1 MKDMGRG
8 RSGDRKDAVGA
19 ADLAAADTDRRDDDL
34 LRRKPLH
41 QQADR
46 SNVRNGVHRADLMEM
61 DLRHRDAVDPAL
73 CLRDPTVDGQRVGA
87 DGLGN
92 RKIRDD
98 AGNVVQAAVVVMAVV
113 CVVVVIV
120 IVVVVVVLMLMLMLV
135 MMLVRVVVQMLVL
148 LRAVHG
154 HGHVR
159 AVFHA
164 GNTEGVQ
171 GGEGGLP
178 VRAELQQS
186 GGQHIARRAHAGVK
200 IEGLHGFA
208 SM

>member
-1 MKDMGRG
+1 M
-8 RSGDRKDAVGA
+8 
-19 ADLAAADTDRRDDDL
+19 
-34 LRRKPLH
+34 
-41 QQADR
+41 
-46 SNVRNGVHRADLMEM
+46 
-61 DLRHRDAVDPAL
+61 
-73 CLRDPTVDGQRVGA
+73 
-87 DGLGN
+87 
-92 RKIRDD
+92 
-98 AGNVVQAAVVVMAVV
+98 
-113 CVVVVIV
+113 VVVIV
-120 IVVVVVVLMLMLMLV
+120 IVVVVVVLMLMLVLV

-159 AVFHA
+159 AGDSAFHGGVGAVFHA
-164 GNTEGVQ
+164 GNSEGVQ